1 MNSISDEL
9 FYENGTSYRTCVH
22 CHHKIEY
29 SKPEL
34 EIIQLNN
41 DDIIVT
47 SSYDNNDDPNVISGD
62 YPW

>member
-1 MNSISDEL
+1 MKN
-9 FYENGTSYRTCVH
+9 
-22 CHHKIEY
+22 EY
-29 SKPEL
+29 NKPEL
-34 EIIQLNN
+34 EIIELNN